1 MEPAR
6 SVAPAHTA
14 AALAARS
21 LRRPRCWSPGAR
33 ASHTSALPSARLP
46 LYSPTIRQE
55 QPMVV
60 TGILTLNPSVPLKME
75 KIEHEITKRTDG
87 GSNLESYDGPE
98 LETSEAMRAQQFSL
112 RPLRCPPVEGTRP
125 ASPL

>member
-1 MEPAR
+1 
-6 SVAPAHTA
+6 
-14 AALAARS
+14 
-21 LRRPRCWSPGAR
+21 
-33 ASHTSALPSARLP
+33 
-46 LYSPTIRQE
+46 
-55 QPMVV
+55 MVV

-112 RPLRCPPVEGTRP
+112 RPLRCPPGEGTRP
-125 ASPL
+125 ASPTKPLLVGRVGLTRRSDLARNENS